1 MDVGLNLKSVFLLVR
16 AQYIL
21 RLCRLKTYAE
31 YIDSINFFVTYSNKI
46 VDLCLR
52 RTFFVVFY
60 NQVYINEYF
69 FLKPFILRTN

>member
-31 YIDSINFFVTYSNKI
+31 YTDSIKNFVTYSNKI

-52 RTFFVVFY
+52 RTFF
-60 NQVYINEYF
+60 
-69 FLKPFILRTN
+69 